1 MEARV
6 WTIRIFYDQLPAMVL
21 HDTIGN
27 GKSQAGSLAF
37 GLGGKIQDQES
48 CPESKCNNY
57 AKMFHSRLNAFP
69 VHFLHQPE

>member
-1 MEARV
+1 
-6 WTIRIFYDQLPAMVL
+6 MVL

-48 CPESKCNNY
+48 CPEIISNY
-57 AKMFHSRLNAFP
+57 GAKILQGRLNAFP